1 MKKSELLDFF
11 DDTKANKYLL
21 RVSANSTCS
30 IICQKKIF
38 KNTKSY
44 LDHIV
49 TSHFYEV
56 KLIA

>member
-1 MKKSELLDFF
+1 MLNNMAE
-11 DDTKANKYLL
+11 
-21 RVSANSTCS
+21 
-30 IICQKKIF
+30 KIF
-38 KNTKSY
+38 KNTKQY